1 MAKKKPSSSR
11 KPRDPRAAELR
22 ALGERIRVH
31 RKHRKFSQQG
41 LAAELGLSLAYI
53 SLIECGRRNPPYSRV
68 VAIARAL
75 GVSAAKLVA

>member
-1 MAKKKPSSSR
+1 MPAKTKKA
-11 KPRDPRAAELR
+11 KDPRPAELR

-31 RKHRKFSQQG
+31 RKHRKVSQQS
-41 LAAELGLSLAYI
+41 LAKQLGLSIAYV

-75 GVSAAKLVA
+75 HVPAAKLVE